1 MSGKRRRSAS
11 ESHPVIGELTAEQAS
26 YKLEALGYS
35 DIAKTVRLEEG
46 KTFSLVSWPGTG
58 NPKPWQYTSHAF
70 GFIPK
75 SNSMPPGTLDI
86 QDVSNI
92 SPDDSLKNSRI
103 KIVLNRLRV
112 FDYPGSGVHQILF
125 KFSGQ
130 NQVRGGQT
138 ENVQFTQTY
147 SVQQGE
153 QAGIIGY
160 PIFVGLN
167 VGTEG
172 FDFQCSTVNV
182 KNDDD
187 EKLIGFINSDVFNNG
202 LKLLDTLNPAL
213 PVITEF
219 AKGLTSQILKR
230 NENVPVQNI
239 FVGLD
244 FSSTPG
250 GAKLAEG
257 SYIAVQVPRVEE
269 WDWSEWVYNPKNGQI
284 VPRGNPKGGVP
295 YNYLAFGVSKMS

>member
-1 MSGKRRRSAS
+1 MSGKRRSAAGL
-11 ESHPVIGELTAEQAS
+11 HPVIGDLTAKQAS

-35 DIAKTVRLEEG
+35 DTAKAIRLQG
-46 KTFSLVSWPGTG
+46 DKTFSLVSWPGTAK
-58 NPKPWQYTSHAF
+58 PRPWQYTSHAF
-70 GFIPK
+70 GFIP
-75 SNSMPPGTLDI
+75 NPGPKPSDTLDI
-86 QDVSNI
+86 QDVGNI

-112 FDYPGSGVHQILF
+112 FEYPGSGIHQILF

-130 NQVRGGQT
+130 NQVKGGQT

-160 PIFVGLN
+160 PVFVGLN

-182 KNDDD
+182 KNDND
-187 EKLIGFINSDVFNNG
+187 EKLLGFLNSDVFNNG
-202 LKLLDTLNPAL
+202 LKLLDTVNPAL

-219 AKGLTSQILKR
+219 AKGLTSGILKR
-230 NENVPVQNI
+230 NENIPVQNI

-244 FSSTPG
+244 FANTPG
-250 GAKLAEG
+250 GAKLAQG
-257 SYIAVQVPRVEE
+257 SYVAVQVPRVEE

-284 VPRGNPKGGVP
+284 VPRGNPKGTVP